1 MHIVWHAD
9 CCTRVE
15 LKLEPAEACIG
26 QFAGAVSSR
35 ASETVNSRM
44 AGGASMLAVLVGVA
58 ILLSGWGVPL
68 PFGLTIG

>member
-1 MHIVWHAD
+1 MMLNNNDAH
-9 CCTRVE
+9 
-15 LKLEPAEACIG
+15 
-26 QFAGAVSSR
+26 AGAISSR